1 VFFNYK
7 EVTMSDVKG
16 PATEAKVNV
25 PAVDHP
31 LLKQLGE
38 FYTQSLTE
46 KDKLARLEMDK
57 AELNKAHAFLVG
69 QNPNTP
75 AGPRCMQVLERMDNM
90 IKNQANILTN
100 LENMMNQCKSQIEF
114 ENASAIISV
123 LAKRYDS

>member
-1 VFFNYK
+1 
-7 EVTMSDVKG
+7 MSEAATQAPVK
-16 PATEAKVNV
+16 AKVSTV

-38 FYTQSLTE
+38 FYTQSMAE

-75 AGPRCMQVLERMDNM
+75 AGPRCMQLLERMDNM

-100 LENMMNQCKSQIEF
+100 LENMMNQCKAQIEF
-114 ENASAIISV
+114 ENASAIV
-123 LAKRYDS
+123 AQLGKRYEN